1 MSGRLRHTLAQGL
14 VSLGLVKQ
22 KSLAEQ
28 YPQHRIGR
36 HTYGWPDVIDF
47 GDTPLEIGA
56 FCSISREVTIL
67 LGGEH
72 RIDWLTT
79 YPFPGL
85 WDAARGIDGHPST
98 RGPVVIG
105 NDVWIGYR
113 GTCLSGTRIANRAV
127 IGAGS
132 VVAGDIPPYAVAAG
146 NPCRVISRRFPSEIV
161 ARLERVAW
169 WSWPD
174 DDIAAALPL
183 LLSSDPEP
191 FLVFA
196 EAKAS

>member
-1 MSGRLRHTLAQGL
+1 MRER
-14 VSLGLVKQ
+14 
-22 KSLAEQ
+22 SLAEQ

-36 HTYGWPDVIDF
+36 HTYGWPRIIDF
-47 GDTPLEIGA
+47 GGTPLEVGA
-56 FCSISREVTIL
+56 FCSIAREVTIL

-85 WDAARGIDGHPST
+85 WDAAREVDGHPST

-113 GTCLSGTRIANRAV
+113 ATLLSGTRIANGAV

-132 VVAGDIPPYAVAAG
+132 VVSGDIPSYAVAAG
-146 NPCRVISRRFPSEIV
+146 NPCRVIGHRFPPEIV
-161 ARLERVAW
+161 YRLERAKW

-174 DDIAAALPL
+174 DEIATVLPL

-191 FLVFA
+191 FLQIA
-196 EAKAS
+196 EATTH